1 MALTRTRQR
10 NAVSQGMAL
19 GLLLNG
25 YNELPT
31 DKVAVDLSFEGAWRG
46 WTHRHRFSQV
56 NTDLAKGS
64 DGWNVITR
72 ADEAKQVFGPHWTH
86 DGYRWVIT
94 TRDADWTVDNSDD
107 VEHAVSMIGADVS
120 AEGWSELAREFLR
133 RMDR

>member
-1 MALTRTRQR
+1 MALPRTRQR

-25 YNELPT
+25 CNELST

-46 WTHRHRFSQV
+46 WPRRHLFSQV
-56 NTDLAKGS
+56 SNDLAKGS

-72 ADEAKQVFGPHWTH
+72 ADEDKRVFGPHWTR

-94 TRDADWTVDNSDD
+94 TRDADWSVDDPND
-107 VEHAVSMIGADVS
+107 VEQAVTMIGADVP
-120 AEGWSELAREFLR
+120 ADGWSELAREFLR
-133 RMDR
+133 RLHR